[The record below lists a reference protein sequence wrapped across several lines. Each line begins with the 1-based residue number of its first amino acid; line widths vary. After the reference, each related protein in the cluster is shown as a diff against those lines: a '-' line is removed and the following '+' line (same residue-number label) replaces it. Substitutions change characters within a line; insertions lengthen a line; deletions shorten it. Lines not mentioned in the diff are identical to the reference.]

1 MTAPE
6 ASGQIKPAD
15 GSPAPRWLGIEPSGW
30 AVITATG
37 LLLGGF
43 AIWAVTPAPPVG
55 FYWDDTFYLL
65 MAEWL
70 SGRPEHRALIVHMLE
85 LRQYPPLFPLSLRV
99 IGAGLEQTDVAFIM
113 NALLLAL
120 GTIAAMCWL
129 LREAWPKTG
138 VILAAILMMGSPV
151 ALDWL
156 ASLFSEHQ
164 FIFLTY
170 AALLLASIK
179 DKSAG
184 QWLGIG
190 CLIGLAIAT
199 RSAGWALAVGMLAH
213 LAWAR
218 QFTGMKWTV
227 SGVLV
232 AVLLIP
238 FLKVGLPPA
247 KNYFNGLVDH
257 LTLIDGR
264 YVLAWIQ
271 GLGTGWLNLWG
282 SWPGAILAGALVIPG
297 VALRLARNDVDAWY
311 ILVSLGM
318 LFVWPFPDHLSR
330 FLWVLMPAFLAAMH
344 TVTSQLPMRAGWPA
358 WIIPALASIVL
369 FSLPNGLLRSLER
382 MTTPPTGEFQALSRM
397 PEWTRAEDRETGEQT
412 LAVRKAMLADVARI
426 KRFTTDATCV
436 YSELPMLVVAGA
448 LRPSLA
454 SPWNGLEDARP
465 QDMECAY
472 YYLIPLSLPGIQR
485 QDIVNFSAQHEELFR
500 SPWPGTA
507 FPDWP
512 LAVFY
517 RLNPASPNQ
526 PLDSPK

>member
-6 ASGQIKPAD
+6 VRGQIKPAD
-15 GSPAPRWLGIEPSGW
+15 DSPARRWLDIEPSGW

-37 LLLGGF
+37 LLLAGF
-43 AIWAVTPAPPVG
+43 SIWAVTPAPPVG

-70 SGRPEHRALIVHMLE
+70 SGRPEHRALILHMLE
-85 LRQYPPLFPLSLRV
+85 LRQYPPLFPLSLRAV
-99 IGAGLEQTDVAFIM
+99 GAGLEETQTAFIM
-113 NALLLAL
+113 NALFLAL
-120 GTIAAMCWL
+120 GIVVAMCWL
-129 LREAWPKTG
+129 LRQAWPKFG
-138 VILAAILMMGSPV
+138 VILAAILMIGNPV

-164 FIFLTY
+164 FILLTY
-170 AALLLASIK
+170 TTLLLASIK

-184 QWLGIG
+184 QWLVIG

-213 LAWAR
+213 LSRAR

-227 SGVLV
+227 TGVLF

-238 FLKVGLPPA
+238 FLKAGLPPA
-247 KNYFNGLVDH
+247 KTYFSGLADH
-257 LTLIDGR
+257 LHLIDAS

-271 GLGTGWLNLWG
+271 GLGTAWLNLWG

-297 VALRLARNDVDAWY
+297 LALRLARNDVDAWY
-311 ILVSLGM
+311 VLVSLGM

-330 FLWVLMPAFLAAMH
+330 FLWVLLPAFLTAMH
-344 TVTSQLPMRAGWPA
+344 AVTSHLPVRLGWPA

-382 MTTPPTGEFQALSRM
+382 MTTPPTGELQALSRM

-412 LAVRKAMLADVARI
+412 LAVRKAMLADAAQIRQ
-426 KRFTTDATCV
+426 FTADATCI

-454 SPWNGLEDARP
+454 SPWNGLNDARP
-465 QDMECAY
+465 QDMECTY

-485 QDIVNFSAQHEELFR
+485 QDIEDFGAQHEELFR

-517 RLNPASPNQ
+517 RLNPAGPRQ
-526 PLDSPK
+526 PPDSAR